1 MSIQVEGK
9 VGPQTVSDGST
20 NVIRTGKTGEVIVSD
35 AHARFQEAA
44 LRGNL
49 YSGGMTT
56 TSISNV
62 TFTTGTVD
70 ATCTPI
76 IGLWN
81 PTGSGKNLVV
91 LQARLQCVIT
101 AATATGGGSF
111 VWATSLN
118 NTSISTGIT
127 PLNRATLA
135 ASGSVAKVYAN
146 TALTGLTTSL
156 SIREASALQGGTN
169 GNYSMVGT
177 AVGFAVSGGSA
188 TIDHIDGAI
197 IVPPGGVLALL
208 CTTTPVAIS
217 AASSILWEEVLL

>member
-1 MSIQVEGK
+1 MELEGK
-9 VGPQTVSDGST
+9 VGPQTLSDGSKNT
-20 NVIRTGKTGEVIVSD
+20 IRTGKTGEAMTSD
-35 AHARFQEAA
+35 VHARFQEAA

-56 TSISNV
+56 TSISNA
-62 TFTTGTVD
+62 TFTTATLD
-70 ATCTPI
+70 ATATPI

-91 LQARLQCVIT
+91 IQAKLQCVIT
-101 AATATGGGSF
+101 NATATGGGAF
-111 VWATSLN
+111 MWCTSLLN
-118 NTSISTGIT
+118 GAISTGIA
-127 PLNRATLA
+127 PLNRFTLA
-135 ASGSVAKVYAN
+135 ATGSVGKVYAN

-177 AVGFAVSGGSA
+177 AVGFSVSGSSA
-188 TIDHIDGAI
+188 TIDNIDGSI
-197 IVPPGGVLALL
+197 IIPPGGVLALL

-217 AASSILWEEVLL
+217 AASSILWEEIIL